1 MKHISG
7 FIPKLGAECRVK
19 ADVALEQARLRS
31 AVQQARAELGHLSGH
46 LSGHLLRDVGL
57 DEASLAQDLDARY
70 RESLRL
76 VCRTRQRHRW
86 PRRG

>member
-1 MKHISG
+1 MRRSV
-7 FIPKLGAECRVK
+7 LMNLALWCVK

-31 AVQQARAELGHLSGH
+31 AVCQARAELGHY
-46 LSGHLLRDVGL
+46 SGHLLRDIGL
-57 DEASLAQDLDARY
+57 DETTLARELESRH

-86 PRRG
+86 PRQG

>member
-1 MKHISG
+1 MRRSV
-7 FIPKLGAECRVK
+7 LMNLALWCVK

-31 AVQQARAELGHLSGH
+31 AVQQARAEFGHLSGH
-46 LSGHLLRDVGL
+46 MLRDVGL
-57 DEASLAQDLDARY
+57 DEASLARDLDSRY
-70 RESLRL
+70 RDSLRL

>member
-1 MKHISG
+1 MRRSV
-7 FIPKLGAECRVK
+7 LMNLALWCVK

-31 AVQQARAELGHLSGH
+31 AVRQARAELGHY
-46 LSGHLLRDVGL
+46 SGHLLRDIGL
-57 DEASLAQDLDARY
+57 DETTLARTLEARH

-86 PRRG
+86 PRQG